1 VSASAVAAKVAPE
14 FRIRPAAE
22 NARER
27 TRGIERSSRLLSDI
41 ILVRSG
47 TSSVLAV
54 IGPSLYAAIGKARRS
69 TATREKHPS
78 RNRKLVQDDTA
89 GTQCGITFSQ
99 HNFTGLNTRL
109 IEPRGMMLRQTG
121 RAFDPSILQGSP
133 TMSNLVEATSFGDRP
148 HTGVEPGLL
157 AEVVV
162 KLLDEAGRALDR
174 DSEAARSGIARAV
187 ALLTA
192 ARDRSDRPTDK
203 PAGEPSR
210 GGLAPWQI
218 GRLKAYIEAHL
229 DEAIR
234 IEDLTVITRL
244 SPSYFSSAFRRS
256 FGETPHAYL
265 VRRRI
270 VRAQE
275 LMLMTDEPLSQIA
288 IACGLCDQAHL
299 SKLFRRAIKMS
310 PNLWRRERRSAP
322 PLAFAA

>member
-1 VSASAVAAKVAPE
+1 MP
-14 FRIRPAAE
+14 
-22 NARER
+22 
-27 TRGIERSSRLLSDI
+27 
-41 ILVRSG
+41 
-47 TSSVLAV
+47 
-54 IGPSLYAAIGKARRS
+54 
-69 TATREKHPS
+69 
-78 RNRKLVQDDTA
+78 
-89 GTQCGITFSQ
+89 
-99 HNFTGLNTRL
+99 
-109 IEPRGMMLRQTG
+109 
-121 RAFDPSILQGSP
+121 
-133 TMSNLVEATSFGDRP
+133 NLVETASFGDRSP
-148 HTGVEPGLL
+148 MGADAGLL

-187 ALLTA
+187 ALLIA
-192 ARDRSDRPTDK
+192 ARDRSDRQAEQS
-203 PAGEPSR
+203 AGEPPR

-218 GRLKAYIEAHL
+218 RRVKTHIEAHL

-244 SPSYFSSAFRRS
+244 SASYFSSAFRRS

-299 SKLFRRAIKMS
+299 SKLFRRATNMT
-310 PNLWRRERRSAP
+310 PNLWRRQRRSAP
-322 PLAFAA
+322 ALAIAA

>member
-1 VSASAVAAKVAPE
+1 
-14 FRIRPAAE
+14 
-22 NARER
+22 
-27 TRGIERSSRLLSDI
+27 
-41 ILVRSG
+41 
-47 TSSVLAV
+47 
-54 IGPSLYAAIGKARRS
+54 
-69 TATREKHPS
+69 
-78 RNRKLVQDDTA
+78 
-89 GTQCGITFSQ
+89 
-99 HNFTGLNTRL
+99 
-109 IEPRGMMLRQTG
+109 
-121 RAFDPSILQGSP
+121 
-133 TMSNLVEATSFGDRP
+133 MSKLVEAASFGDRS
-148 HTGVEPGLL
+148 HIGVEPGLL

-192 ARDRSDRPTDK
+192 ARDRSDRPAGQ
-203 PAGEPSR
+203 PAGAAPR

-218 GRLKAYIEAHL
+218 ERVKAHIEAHL
-229 DEAIR
+229 DGAIR

-244 SPSYFSSAFRRS
+244 SPSYFSLAFRRS

-299 SKLFRRAIKMS
+299 SKLFRRATNMS

-322 PLAFAA
+322 HLACAA